1 MEGHTVGT
9 RVRLLV
15 AFLVIAAAFGAS
27 IVLT

>member
-1 MEGHTVGT
+1 MEGLTVGT
-9 RVRLLV
+9 RVRLFV